1 MADKYVNA
9 TGVQT
14 IKTWIEGKFALDAD
28 LDALSDRV
36 EEIIAEGGEPNV
48 IEKVKVNGVELT
60 PDANKAVNIEVSG
73 MHMSG
78 TGASFTDTSGNS
90 LIISANNDPKT
101 GDATSVSF
109 AGDGVS
115 FDHDVPTVESMRA
128 YVNTNGGKINKIKVN
143 GTEQTITNKE
153 VDIKVPTLTYSA
165 DTMTLQDD
173 SNNQSIAF
181 HYIESDKRIGI
192 NTESAWSEYVPTVE
206 GMQDYVSENGGKI
219 NVIKVNG
226 TAQTITNKEV
236 DLTVPT
242 KLSELEND
250 GDGTTGSTFPTTA
263 EMEEAIESALVG
275 ALKPK
280 GSIPFAS
287 LPALTAANLNN
298 LYDIT
303 DAFTTT
309 ADFVEG
315 AGKNYPAGTN
325 VAIINTGTD
334 ANPVYKY
341 DTYVGVHDLSAYWT
355 STTGQTNTLEAMTV
369 AEINAILD
377 PTTP

>member
-28 LDALSDRV
+28 LDTLSDRV

-48 IEKVKVNGVELT
+48 IETVKVDGTALTPDSQKAVNIPAVTTSAAGVMSAADKTKLDSVEADAQENVIESVSVNGTAVAPDASKNVDLDVPTVSKTGTGENEKVQIGSGQSTYDVPTVDAMEDYVSEHGGVIQKVKVNGTELT
-60 PDANKAVNIEVSG
+60 IDSTDKSVNIPAASTSADG
-73 MHMSG
+73 AMS
-78 TGASFTDTSGNS
+78 
-90 LIISANNDPKT
+90 SADKT
-101 GDATSVSF
+101 KL
-109 AGDGVS
+109 DGVEAGAEANVQS
-115 FDHDVPTVESMRA
+115 DW
-128 YVNTNGGKINKIKVN
+128 
-143 GTEQTITNKE
+143 
-153 VDIKVPTLTYSA
+153 
-165 DTMTLQDD
+165 
-173 SNNQSIAF
+173 NQSTTTADDF
-181 HYIESDKRIGI
+181 
-192 NTESAWSEYVPTVE
+192 
-206 GMQDYVSENGGKI
+206 
-219 NVIKVNG
+219 IK
-226 TAQTITNKEV
+226 NK
-236 DLTVPT
+236 PT
-242 KLSELEND
+242 KLSDFEND
-250 GDGTTGSTFPTTA
+250 GDGTSGSTFPTTA
-263 EMEEAIESALVG
+263 EMEEAIESAVVG

-298 LYDIT
+298 MYDIT

-309 ADFVEG
+309 ADFVGG

-369 AEINAILD
+369 AEINAILN